1 MQEMRR
7 FPGANFPEFAAI
19 HFGIRN
25 LRVST
30 ADKLARLPINQR
42 FPSGRMEATS
52 LSLPNCSAIA
62 PLHNRIPSHLAGRLV
77 VQSRITGRAIM
88 PSLFEFGRSQTP
100 VSYLRFSRI
109 RLHFSFLQSIG
120 KQ

>member
-42 FPSGRMEATS
+42 FPR
-52 LSLPNCSAIA
+52 N
-62 PLHNRIPSHLAGRLV
+62 LHQCRTDIQYSIFLASPRLLDPDRHRNINSQIV
-77 VQSRITGRAIM
+77 SNKKLDISMQVQ
-88 PSLFEFGRSQTP
+88 
-100 VSYLRFSRI
+100 
-109 RLHFSFLQSIG
+109 
-120 KQ
+120 

>member
-1 MQEMRR
+1 EMRR

-42 FPSGRMEATS
+42 FPSATK
-52 LSLPNCSAIA
+52 
-62 PLHNRIPSHLAGRLV
+62 
-77 VQSRITGRAIM
+77 
-88 PSLFEFGRSQTP
+88 FEF
-100 VSYLRFSRI
+100 LRAK
-109 RLHFSFLQSIG
+109 IG
-120 KQ
+120 AMLRPIA

>member
-1 MQEMRR
+1 EMRR

-42 FPSGRMEATS
+42 FPRQAR
-52 LSLPNCSAIA
+52 AD
-62 PLHNRIPSHLAGRLV
+62 RLV
-77 VQSRITGRAIM
+77 SSRYCGQPPAGEAIS
-88 PSLFEFGRSQTP
+88 PG
-100 VSYLRFSRI
+100 
-109 RLHFSFLQSIG
+109 
-120 KQ
+120 